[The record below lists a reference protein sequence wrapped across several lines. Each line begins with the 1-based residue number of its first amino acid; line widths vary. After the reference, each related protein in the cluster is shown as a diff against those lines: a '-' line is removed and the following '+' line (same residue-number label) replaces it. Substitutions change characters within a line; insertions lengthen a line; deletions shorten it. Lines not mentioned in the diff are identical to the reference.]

1 MKREIK
7 FRGKRLDNGEWIYGN
22 VHFPNKLFTGVF
34 ICPDTTYGD
43 VAPGME
49 DGDNFEE
56 FKKHGAAIG
65 HYHRVIPESVGEFTG
80 LKDKNGK
87 EIYEGD
93 IVRFNEF
100 YEGDY
105 KQREGVAVIVW
116 DEEGHSVC
124 QVDKEDGE
132 EFYICSTWDLSK
144 NYGGEIIGNIY
155 QNPELIKE

>member
-7 FRGKRLDNGEWIYGN
+7 FRAWHKDEKLMCKATNINEEGAFLFGVKPGKEQVI
-22 VHFPNKLFTGVF
+22 
-34 ICPDTTYGD
+34 I
-43 VAPGME
+43 
-49 DGDNFEE
+49 E
-56 FKKHGAAIG
+56 FKI
-65 HYHRVIPESVGEFTG
+65 VIPADDKGRFCEYQKIELMQYTG

-105 KQREGVAVIVW
+105 KQRGGVAVIVW

-155 QNPELIKE
+155 ENPELIKE